1 MPRGATK
8 VNAAASWGGDIPS
21 SAERFTLCAEAGPST
36 QLFLFPHSP
45 MADLRPI
52 KWKHSWSE
60 GESLPAAAALRAVR
74 ERRLNGLLQHGCVYV
89 ATDAKTAWWLDRCCL
104 GRQQRGIAAVGVA
117 DDWLASSRQAFLDAQ
132 QAARLAKAAQAAAAP
147 DDTQP
152 GPEGAPQ
159 GSDPP
164 AAAEDA
170 APGAEA
176 GREPPGQE
184 PPTSGE
190 PPAKRQRPSPPVSIT
205 LMRFSMLE
213 AMFLMHGLEVLTLYE
228 PLVRRFRAP
237 CLLLA
242 LSGTALTPPCLPAC
256 LACGRI

>member
-1 MPRGATK
+1 
-8 VNAAASWGGDIPS
+8 
-21 SAERFTLCAEAGPST
+21 
-36 QLFLFPHSP
+36 

-117 DDWLASSRQAFLDAQ
+117 DDWLASARQAFLDAQ
-132 QAARLAKAAQAAAAP
+132 QAARQAKAAQAAASVE
-147 DDTQP
+147 TRP
-152 GPEGAPQ
+152 GQAEATPQ
-159 GSDPP
+159 GGDPP
-164 AAAEDA
+164 APAEDA

-176 GREPPGQE
+176 GREPVGEE
-184 PPTSGE
+184 PPPGE
-190 PPAKRQRPSPPVSIT
+190 PPAKRPRPSPPVSIT

-228 PLVRRFRAP
+228 PLVRRSLLVAGARDSSHS
-237 CLLLA
+237 CL
-242 LSGTALTPPCLPAC
+242 PPCLP
-256 LACGRI
+256 

>member
-1 MPRGATK
+1 
-8 VNAAASWGGDIPS
+8 
-21 SAERFTLCAEAGPST
+21 
-36 QLFLFPHSP
+36 

-152 GPEGAPQ
+152 GQAEAAPQ
-159 GSDPP
+159 GGDPP
-164 AAAEDA
+164 VTAEDA

-176 GREPPGQE
+176 GREPPGEE
-184 PPTSGE
+184 PPTNGE